1 MERPR
6 PIDFAGINRTA
17 MAHLPSLLARWLPDG
32 HREGREWVALNPNRD
47 DQRPGSFKV
56 NLTTGRWADFA
67 TKDKGGDVVSL
78 AAFLSGTG
86 QAEAALN
93 LANMLGIDHG

>member
-1 MERPR
+1 MERPQ
-6 PIDFAGINRTA
+6 PIDFAAINRTA

-32 HREGREWVALNPNRD
+32 HRQGREWVARNPRRHD
-47 DQRPGSFKV
+47 RHLGSFKINMV
-56 NLTTGRWADFA
+56 TGKWGDFA
-67 TKDKGGDVVSL
+67 TKDNGGDIVSL

-86 QAEAALN
+86 QAEAARN